1 MNPMKKPTIF
11 WIALSN
17 WLTRLTP
24 PMSTSRSPDTIESA
38 PTVPTA

>member
-1 MNPMKKPTIF
+1 MKKPTSF

-24 PMSTSRSPDTIESA
+24 PMSTRMSPARMDNA
-38 PTVPTA
+38 PTVPVA